1 MRVGAGRN
9 KPIAGN
15 SRDGNLWC
23 DDENGY
29 YGTCYS
35 ATTGKM
41 DRKRFPKADRQ
52 KAIAEWTEWCKGV
65 RTAEYE
71 KMAAHCKLKD
81 EKAAATA
88 TKEASN
94 MEKNTTETSNMYVLT
109 VVGGAPIYWFDSEDK
124 AFAVCDALTAAAES
138 SGFAAKYDV
147 TVIKKWVA

>member
-23 DDENGY
+23 DDEKGY
-29 YGTCYS
+29 YGTCYR

-65 RTAEYE
+65 RAAEYE
-71 KMAAHCKLKD
+71 KMAARCKLKD

-109 VVGGAPIYWFDSEDK
+109 
-124 AFAVCDALTAAAES
+124 AAAEA

>member
-1 MRVGAGRN
+1 
-9 KPIAGN
+9 
-15 SRDGNLWC
+15 
-23 DDENGY
+23 
-29 YGTCYS
+29 
-35 ATTGKM
+35 M

-65 RTAEYE
+65 RAAEYE
-71 KMAAHCKLKD
+71 KMAARCKLKD

-124 AFAVCDALTAAAES
+124 AFAVCDALTAAAEA

>member
-1 MRVGAGRN
+1 MGAGRN

-23 DDENGY
+23 DDEKGY
-29 YGTCYS
+29 YGTCYR

-41 DRKRFPKADRQ
+41 
-52 KAIAEWTEWCKGV
+52 
-65 RTAEYE
+65 
-71 KMAAHCKLKD
+71 AARCKLKD

-124 AFAVCDALTAAAES
+124 AFAVCDALTAAAEA

-147 TVIKKWVA
+147 TVIKKWVT